1 MIELYHHS
9 TSVCAAKVR
18 IALAEKELDWTG
30 HFVDLLKGENFR
42 PEYRRM
48 NPKAQVPTVIYDGRI
63 ITDSSIINEFLE
75 DAFPEIPLRPMD
87 PVDIASM
94 RHWAK
99 VLDEELHD
107 AASVITYTATHRYSV
122 LELPEEELEH
132 FFEQT
137 PDPVYRARKKAWILD
152 GAEAPDVQGAMQR
165 YDRALGK
172 MEEALSS
179 QPWLAGDTYSL
190 ADIGLTPY
198 INRIAMLN
206 FSGLWDA
213 RPRVADWFER
223 ICARASFNAAV
234 RDHIP
239 DAMIA
244 QMGERGRDGWPVFRD
259 KLQAA

>member
-42 PEYRRM
+42 PEYRRI
-48 NPKAQVPTVIYDGRI
+48 NSKAQVPSLVYDGRI
-63 ITDSSIINEFLE
+63 IIDSTIINEFLE
-75 DAFPEIPLRPMD
+75 DTFPEISLRPRN
-87 PVDIASM
+87 PVDSAAM

-99 VLDEELHD
+99 LLDEELHD

-122 LELPEEELEH
+122 LELPEDELRH

-152 GAEAPDVQGAMQR
+152 GAEAPDVPEALRR
-165 YDRALGK
+165 YDRALAK
-172 MEEALSS
+172 MEDALSS
-179 QPWLAGDTYSL
+179 RPWLAGETYSL

-198 INRIAMLN
+198 INRVAMLN
-206 FSGLWDA
+206 FSGLWES
-213 RPRVADWFER
+213 RPRVTDWFER
-223 ICARASFNAAV
+223 IRARASFGTAV
-234 RDHIP
+234 MDHIP
-239 DAMIA
+239 DAMVK
-244 QMGERGRDGWPVFRD
+244 QMGERGRDSWPVFLE
-259 KLQAA
+259 KLRAA